1 MQEGALVAVLA
12 RAGLGEELARHG
24 AVVGVGRLVV
34 LGLGVVHGLKALVV
48 RRLGLVLGLEDGRRV
63 EDRGA
68 ALNLLQVADELAVER
83 VLNAVV
89 GELPVEVVER
99 GQDGPLGDDGD
110 LLAVGL
116 GRHRLLGRAALRQ
129 ALPEHVG
136 DFRQRAHDLH
146 GQQLLV
152 LVEGKARLVL
162 VLDDVLDHVVEH
174 GVEVNV
180 QLRVVDHAD
189 KAAEPLALL
198 VGVVIQRLL
207 DNLLGKGAGHL
218 DGRRLLNE
226 CDVARRLGRLVLDDD
241 QRRELLEHA
250 LDHLVDVAL
259 NGRHVGMSK

>member
-48 RRLGLVLGLEDGRRV
+48 RRRLGLVLGLVLGLEDGRRV

-99 GQDGPLGDDGD
+99 GQDGPLGDDGN

-136 DFRQRAHDLH
+136 NLRQRAHGLH
-146 GQQLLV
+146 GQHLLV
-152 LVEGKARLVL
+152 LVKGEARLVL
-162 VLDDVLDHVVEH
+162 VLDDVLDHVVNH

-189 KAAEPLALL
+189 KAAKPLALR
-198 VGVVIQRLL
+198 VGVEIQRLL
-207 DNLLGKGAGHL
+207 DKLLGKGAGQL
-218 DGRRLLNE
+218 DKSRLRDE
-226 CDVARRLGRLVLDDD
+226 
-241 QRRELLEHA
+241 
-250 LDHLVDVAL
+250 
-259 NGRHVGMSK
+259 

>member
-1 MQEGALVAVLA
+1 MQMVATLRLARAGVGLAGEAGGRLELDRLGGLGRVGAGDGGGGDGGRLVAEAARVLAVALLAKVAGLDGLLTGRDVQEGALVGVLA

-34 LGLGVVHGLKALVV
+34 LGLGVVHDLEALVV
-48 RRLGLVLGLEDGRRV
+48 RRRLGLVLGLEDGRRV

-146 GQQLLV
+146 GQ
-152 LVEGKARLVL
+152 
-162 VLDDVLDHVVEH
+162 
-174 GVEVNV
+174 
-180 QLRVVDHAD
+180 
-189 KAAEPLALL
+189 
-198 VGVVIQRLL
+198 
-207 DNLLGKGAGHL
+207 
-218 DGRRLLNE
+218 
-226 CDVARRLGRLVLDDD
+226 
-241 QRRELLEHA
+241 
-250 LDHLVDVAL
+250 
-259 NGRHVGMSK
+259 